1 MPNYNKKSSK
11 ITNKYRNISPDSLQA
26 DNVKADNDSKFVK
39 YVHRQAQKKADERT
53 ASERF
58 SEIANAD
65 KKNKPHLRD
74 ADAPVP
80 IKEKGED
87 TFNKVKKYV
96 KSHKKPRDERSVKH
110 IKPKHLLIILGIIC
124 IVMIILSTV
133 SESFRK
139 PFDRAAAVL
148 ITPAQKGV
156 NAIGLWLSD
165 KIEAQKTLDELE
177 QENSELKDQ
186 IAELTM
192 SVTALKQ
199 KESELENVQSLLKM
213 KDEYSD
219 YDMVAAHVVAK
230 DSSSRWFS
238 VFTIDVGTNDGITK
252 DMNVIASGGLVGIVI
267 DAGPN
272 FATVRSI
279 IDDDSSVSAKFESS
293 GGLCTVNG
301 SLKLIE
307 DDLIEFTGVSDDI
320 TITNNEAVVTSQIS
334 SKYLPGLLIG
344 YVRDFAPDTN
354 DLTQSGHLQPIVDFS
369 NLEEVLVITTLK
381 ETSD

>member
-11 ITNKYRNISPDSLQA
+11 IIKKEPDTSPDSL
-26 DNVKADNDSKFVK
+26 KADGNSKLVK
-39 YVHRQAQKKADERT
+39 YVHRQAQKKSEERI

-58 SEIANAD
+58 SEIAKAD
-65 KKNKPHLRD
+65 KKNKQQLRD
-74 ADAPVP
+74 VDAPVP
-80 IKEKGED
+80 IKEKSED

-96 KSHKKPRDERSVKH
+96 KSHKKPRDERSVRH
-110 IKPKHLLIILGIIC
+110 IKPKHLLIILGLVC
-124 IVMIILSTV
+124 IAMIILSSV

-139 PFDRAAAVL
+139 PFDSAASVL
-148 ITPAQKGV
+148 ITPAQKGI
-156 NAIGLWLSD
+156 NTIGLWLSD

-192 SVTALKQ
+192 TVTTLRQ
-199 KESELENVQSLLKM
+199 KESELDNVQSLLKM

-219 YDMVAAHVVAK
+219 YEMVATHVVAK

-252 DMNVIASGGLVGIVI
+252 DMNVISSGGLVGIVI

-279 IDDDSSVSAKFESS
+279 IDDDSSVSAKFEGS

-320 TITNNEAVVTSQIS
+320 TISNNEAVVTSQIS

-344 YVRDFAPDTN
+344 YVRDYSSDAN

>member
-11 ITNKYRNISPDSLQA
+11 IINNEHDISPDSLQA
-26 DNVKADNDSKFVK
+26 DNVKADNNSKFVK
-39 YVHRQAQKKADERT
+39 YVHRQAQRRSEEKI

-58 SEIANAD
+58 SEISKAD
-65 KKNKPHLRD
+65 KKNKQHLRD

-80 IKEKGED
+80 IREKGED

-96 KSHKKPRDERSVKH
+96 KSHKKPRDERSVRH
-110 IKPKHLLIILGIIC
+110 IKPKHLLVVLGIVC
-124 IVMIILSTV
+124 IVMIALSTV
-133 SESFRK
+133 SESFRE
-139 PFDRAAAVL
+139 PFDRAASVL
-148 ITPAQKGV
+148 ITPAQKGI

-186 IAELTM
+186 ISELTM
-192 SVTALKQ
+192 TVTSLKQ
-199 KESELENVQSLLKM
+199 KEAELENVQSLLKM
-213 KDEYSD
+213 KNEYSD
-219 YDMVAAHVVAK
+219 YEMIAAHVVAK

-279 IDDDSSVSAKFESS
+279 IDDDSSVSGKFQGSD
-293 GGLCTVNG
+293 GLCTVNG
-301 SLKLIE
+301 SLKLVE
-307 DDLIEFTGVSDDI
+307 EDLIEFTGVSNDI
-320 TITNNEAVVTSQIS
+320 TITNNDAVVTSQIS

-344 YVRDFAPDTN
+344 YVRDFALDTN

-381 ETSD
+381 GTSD